1 MIHTTGRARLVWL
14 RCEHEKKGNEV
25 FTMNKQAIPLIG
37 FIAAAM
43 TLSACAMPGS
53 GAAQASSASGEHVT
67 VTKGAIQNTV
77 IATGKV
83 TARSTTT
90 IAFSRSGA
98 VESLLIKEGD
108 QVKKGQ
114 PLASLDT
121 RELQNT
127 AEQQHAN
134 YLSALASYSQTI
146 KGPTDAELAS
156 AQAAIASAQSAYSDL
171 FVSPSDNTLANL
183 HATLLN
189 AEATLKQKQAAYD
202 MAYKR
207 DPAGIGGSSAG
218 LDLEKATNDYNA
230 AKANYDKE
238 FEKPKNSSV
247 ASAAASV
254 ASAKA
259 NLAALT
265 PVTET
270 IAQSKA
276 KLDQAYAA
284 WQQAEDN
291 VNDATIVAPY
301 DGLVTSVYFE
311 VGDWQNTGSAAVD
324 IVDFTEPIF
333 EVNVDET
340 DLGNV
345 KVGKDARIL
354 LQTYPDTPITATVQ
368 SIAKAG
374 TTSGSIVTYK
384 VKLVMNT
391 AGQSQAEV
399 LLGMSGTSEIV
410 TQNIQ
415 DALLVPNRALI
426 ADSTTKGY
434 SVQRLKADNTI
445 ETVAVKLGA
454 LSADNAQVLEG
465 VKEGDTLVVPTSSA
479 VQQFGPQSGAG
490 AAAVTR

>member
-1 MIHTTGRARLVWL
+1 M
-14 RCEHEKKGNEV
+14 KKLI
-25 FTMNKQAIPLIG
+25 APLIG
-37 FIAAAM
+37 LITAAM
-43 TLSACAMPGS
+43 TLSACATPGS
-53 GAAQASSASGEHVT
+53 GAAQASTASGERVT

-90 IAFSRSGA
+90 VAFSRSGA
-98 VESLLIKEGD
+98 VVALLIKEGD

-127 AEQQHAN
+127 AQQQHAN
-134 YLSALASYSQTI
+134 YMSALASYSQTI
-146 KGPTDAELAS
+146 MGPTAADLAS
-156 AQAAIASAQSAYSDL
+156 AQASLASAQSAYGDL

-189 AEATLKQKQAAYD
+189 AEATLKQKQSAYD
-202 MAYKR
+202 TAYKR
-207 DPAGIGGSSAG
+207 DPAGIGGNPAA

-238 FEKPKNSSV
+238 FDKPKNSAV
-247 ASAAASV
+247 ASAAASI

-259 NLAALT
+259 NLASLT

-270 IAQSKA
+270 IAQSMA

-284 WQQAEDN
+284 WQQAQDN
-291 VNDATIVAPY
+291 VTEATIVAPY

-311 VGDWQNTGSAAVD
+311 VGDWQNTGSPAVD
-324 IVDFTEPIF
+324 IADFNEPIF
-333 EVNVDET
+333 EVAVDET

-345 KVGKDARIL
+345 KVGKDARIV
-354 LQTYPDTPITATVQ
+354 LQTYPDTPISATVQ

-374 TTSGSIVTYK
+374 STSGSIVTYK
-384 VKLVMNT
+384 VKLAMST
-391 AGQSQAEV
+391 AKQSQADV

-434 SVQRLKADNTI
+434 SVHRLKADNSV

-465 VKEGDTLVVPTSSA
+465 VKTGDMLVVPTTSA
-479 VQQFGPQSGAG
+479 LQQFGPQSGSG
-490 AAAVTR
+490 AAVVGTR